1 MDPNFYTLSEVAAF
15 LRLSEEQIMNLT
27 RTKRIPFTELEGK
40 FLFPKDKI
48 ETWIENN
55 LLSSADIDE
64 GPPPEN
70 LLQVPLTN
78 FIPREGIL
86 FTLGK
91 KPKDAILA
99 HLVTLAQRFGCI
111 SDPEGFLDA
120 LKEREQ
126 MVSTAMEGGVAFLH
140 TRRRI
145 PKSILRPFLLV
156 GVSHDGLQWGAPD
169 GKPTHLLVLMGL
181 RHDTLHLKILSQLA
195 RMTRAGL
202 VKKLLEA
209 GDEEK
214 AIRVLNTLE
223 KKFPRK

>member
-1 MDPNFYTLSEVAAF
+1 MDPNLLTLNEVAAF
-15 LRLSEEQIMNLT
+15 LRLAEDQIMNLVN
-27 RTKRIPFTELEGK
+27 TKRIPFVELEGK
-40 FLFPKDKI
+40 HLFPKDKI
-48 ETWIENN
+48 ESWIENN
-55 LLSSADIDE
+55 LPADLDE
-64 GPPPEN
+64 GAPPDT

-78 FIPREGIL
+78 FIPRGGIL

-91 KPKDAILA
+91 KSKDAILS
-99 HLVTLAQRFGCI
+99 HLVTLSQRFGCI

-126 MVSTAMEGGVAFLH
+126 MVSTALEGGVAFLH

-145 PKSILRPFLLV
+145 PKNILRPFLLV

-169 GKPTHLLVLMGL
+169 GKPTHVLVLMGL

-209 GDEEK
+209 GDEDK
-214 AIRVLNTLE
+214 AIKVLTALE
-223 KKFPRK
+223 KKCPRT

>member
-1 MDPNFYTLSEVAAF
+1 MDPNLFTLNEVAAF
-15 LRLSEEQIMNLT
+15 LRLTEEQIMNLVW
-27 RTKRIPFTELEGK
+27 TKRIPFVELEGK
-40 FLFPKDKI
+40 HLFPKDKI

-55 LLSSADIDE
+55 LLSAADIDE
-64 GPPPEN
+64 GTLPDT

-78 FIPREGIL
+78 FIPRGGIF

-91 KPKDAILA
+91 KPKDAILS
-99 HLVTLAQRFGCI
+99 HLVTLSQRFGCI

-126 MVSTAMEGGVAFLH
+126 MVSTAIEGGIAFLH

-145 PKSILRPFLLV
+145 PKNILRPFLLV

-169 GKPTHLLVLMGL
+169 GKPTHVLVLMGL

-202 VKKLLEA
+202 VKKLMEA
-209 GDEEK
+209 GEEDK
-214 AIRVLNTLE
+214 AVKVLLALE
-223 KKFPRK
+223 KKCPRT